1 MIKEPCSDGL
11 LVLMFDLGPKI
22 ITLGQEI
29 AIRVAV
35 SFHSFLFFSSIILM
49 ATVFSK
55 LNSHNDNI
63 VSNNQQQSQQNH
75 QIYSDLFSVNLS
87 DDNPHF
93 TKTKYD
99 FDLIKN
105 AVDIIKARSD
115 LNCNIPATAKRNIK
129 YPCGICHK
137 SVNKNQKAIECST
150 CLNWIHRKCN
160 GLSLK
165 EDECLVQED
174 DNVPWQCILCDM
186 EEMASKF
193 PFGHLSKIELNDL
206 YGLDFPSQLQLLP
219 NYELRSKR
227 SHIPT
232 LDKFDLDENYVQS
245 INSKY
250 FEIPEIAKLSTALSG
265 KSFSLF
271 HVNTRSLSK
280 NFDQLLSGL
289 SFYVKLKG

>member
-11 LVLMFDLGPKI
+11 LVLMFNLGPKI
-22 ITLGQEI
+22 ITLGQET
-29 AIRVAV
+29 AIRSAV

-49 ATVFSK
+49 STVFSK

-63 VSNNQQQSQQNH
+63 VSNNQQQYQQNH

-115 LNCNIPATAKRNIK
+115 LNYNIPATAKRNIK
-129 YPCGICHK
+129 YPCDICHK

-165 EDECLVQED
+165 EYECLVQED
-174 DNVPWQCILCDM
+174 GNVP
-186 EEMASKF
+186 
-193 PFGHLSKIELNDL
+193 
-206 YGLDFPSQLQLLP
+206 
-219 NYELRSKR
+219 
-227 SHIPT
+227 
-232 LDKFDLDENYVQS
+232 
-245 INSKY
+245 
-250 FEIPEIAKLSTALSG
+250 
-265 KSFSLF
+265 
-271 HVNTRSLSK
+271 
-280 NFDQLLSGL
+280 
-289 SFYVKLKG
+289 

>member
-11 LVLMFDLGPKI
+11 LVLMFNLGPKI
-22 ITLGQEI
+22 ITLGQEK

-35 SFHSFLFFSSIILM
+35 SFHSFLFFSSIILIS
-49 ATVFSK
+49 TVFSK

-75 QIYSDLFSVNLS
+75 RIYSDLFSVNLS

-99 FDLIKN
+99 IDLIKN

-115 LNCNIPATAKRNIK
+115 LNYNILFNLSSTFPRRAHARPNTVMLRGLCHRILHIPAIAKRNIK
-129 YPCGICHK
+129 YRCGICHK

-165 EDECLVQED
+165 EYECLVQED
-174 DNVPWQCILCDM
+174 GNVP
-186 EEMASKF
+186 
-193 PFGHLSKIELNDL
+193 
-206 YGLDFPSQLQLLP
+206 
-219 NYELRSKR
+219 
-227 SHIPT
+227 
-232 LDKFDLDENYVQS
+232 
-245 INSKY
+245 
-250 FEIPEIAKLSTALSG
+250 
-265 KSFSLF
+265 
-271 HVNTRSLSK
+271 
-280 NFDQLLSGL
+280 
-289 SFYVKLKG
+289 